1 MRTCNKNPLKNKAL
15 MQRLNP
21 YAKTQA
27 ALEAKAIEAR
37 KVSRKASIKAKQS
50 KAGRKDKVTR
60 NTRFANLGT
69 EMETAFV
76 AADQVIK
83 DEIEAGL
90 YKAEE

>member
-1 MRTCNKNPLKNKAL
+1 

-69 EMETAFV
+69 EMETGAKKKSNTLLEDVRESQNGTNIVFV
-76 AADQVIK
+76 SLMMDFRMF
-83 DEIEAGL
+83 
-90 YKAEE
+90 Y